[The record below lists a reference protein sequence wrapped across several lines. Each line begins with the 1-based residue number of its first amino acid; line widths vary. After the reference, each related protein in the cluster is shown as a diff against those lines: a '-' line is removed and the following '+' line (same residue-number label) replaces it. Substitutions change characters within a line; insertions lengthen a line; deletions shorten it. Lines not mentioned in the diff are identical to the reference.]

1 MPTSRMKS
9 SGTMISN
16 NFINDLMDCGYSQEK
31 SSYIYEKYKRKNK
44 LDDLQKYIDTK
55 LGIKQ
60 AENIESYPLRD
71 F

>member
-44 LDDLQKYIDTK
+44 LNDLQKYIDAK